1 VPDELEFI
9 VKMSGELMNLM
20 YEIDQKM
27 KQGKYH
33 KALY

>member
-20 YEIDQKM
+20 YEIDPKM
-27 KQGKYH
+27 KQGKDP
-33 KALY
+33 KVLY